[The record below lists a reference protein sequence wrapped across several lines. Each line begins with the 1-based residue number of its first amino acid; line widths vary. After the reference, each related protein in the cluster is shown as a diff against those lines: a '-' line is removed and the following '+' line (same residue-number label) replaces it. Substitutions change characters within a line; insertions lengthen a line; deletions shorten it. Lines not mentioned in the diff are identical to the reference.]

1 MKKLDQHLNVF
12 DADGKEL
19 EKLFIGEKE
28 GVSDDSINKMSGK
41 RRLSKPYSKNKQ
53 KKGRF
58 INQ

>member
-28 GVSDDSINKMSGK
+28 GVSEDSTNKIPGK
-41 RRLSKPYSKNKQ
+41 RRLSKPYSKSKQ
-53 KKGRF
+53 KKSRF